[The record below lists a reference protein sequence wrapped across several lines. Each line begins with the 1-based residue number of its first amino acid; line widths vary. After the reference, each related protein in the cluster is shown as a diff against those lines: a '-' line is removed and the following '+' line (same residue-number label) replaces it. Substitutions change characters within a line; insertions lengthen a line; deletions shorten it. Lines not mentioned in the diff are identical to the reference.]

1 MKILIFG
8 ATGFI
13 GRNLI
18 RVLSSENY
26 ELKLVSRNIKKAEQI
41 FLNKAKI
48 QAWNY
53 TDENK
58 LSELISNNDVVINL
72 AGESISGKLWTKK
85 QKQRILNSRVDLAE
99 KISRALNKAKNKPK
113 QIIQSSAIGYYGND
127 TVAVCDESSNKGDGF
142 LSDVCER
149 WESALQIQDHSVRK
163 VIIRTGV
170 VLGGDS
176 GMMPKLLFPIKYFM
190 GSVFGKGDNM
200 VSWIHVNDLVNA
212 IEYLIRNGSS
222 GVYNLTA
229 PNPISSKDMNRA
241 IAKRLK
247 RPLWFRIPK
256 FILKIIFGEMADE
269 LLLANQNVLPKRLL
283 KTSFRFRF
291 SKIED
296 AIQDIIP

>member
-85 QKQRILNSRVDLAE
+85 QKQRILNSRVDIAE
-99 KISRALNKAKNKPK
+99 KISRALDKAKNKPK
-113 QIIQSSAIGYYGND
+113 QIIQSSAIGYYGNN
-127 TVAVCDESSNKGDGF
+127 TEIGCDESSNKGDGF

-149 WESALQIQDHSVRK
+149 WESALQIQDHAVRK

-170 VLGGDS
+170 VLGKDG

-190 GSVFGKGDNM
+190 GSVFGKGINM

-212 IEYLIRNGSS
+212 IEYLIRNNSNGI
-222 GVYNLTA
+222 YNLTA
-229 PNPISSKDMNRA
+229 PNPVTSMYMNQVIS
-241 IAKRLK
+241 KRLK
-247 RPLWFRIPK
+247 RPLWFRIPE
-256 FILKIIFGEMADE
+256 FILKLIFGEMANE
-269 LLLANQNVLPKRLL
+269 LLLANQDVLPKKLL
-283 KTSFRFRF
+283 ASGFKFNYET
-291 SKIED
+291 IED
-296 AIQDIIP
+296 SVRDII